1 MRWNDG
7 SPIGHFMRDNQF
19 RREKGMKLGARDCQ
33 MKPCDIDQLMAEI
46 EAAKVKRSIHMEM
59 IRRVR
64 IAEITV
70 RGRG

>member
-1 MRWNDG
+1 
-7 SPIGHFMRDNQF
+7 
-19 RREKGMKLGARDCQ
+19 MKLGARDCQ